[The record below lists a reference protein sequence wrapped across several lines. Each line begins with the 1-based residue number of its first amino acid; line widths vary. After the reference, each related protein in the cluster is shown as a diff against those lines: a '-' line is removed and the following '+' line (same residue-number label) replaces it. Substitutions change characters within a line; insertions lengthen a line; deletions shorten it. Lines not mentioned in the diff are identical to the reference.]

1 MQSHKCAH
9 LDACGDQCHAD
20 EWCQYKLMRG
30 PNDHYGLTICGKD
43 QILEMQREGGML

>member
-20 EWCQYKLMRG
+20 EYCQYKFKPYHG
-30 PNDHYGLTICGKD
+30 VYPYPVICCKD
-43 QILEMQREGGML
+43 QFLELQKAGVL